1 MGALLLAFVAGYVT
15 HWLRRAFRQPHPTE
29 PSDQPSADKLAMFD
43 IVQRLF
49 HWANFMLLG
58 LMTLTGVA
66 LFLPGLIDAFLAPF
80 GIRGFASKVYWH
92 VTLAWGLLAL
102 IAIHVVWDTFVAH
115 GWGNIWPTTR
125 DFSDAETR
133 ARNFLGLSHDYPRSP
148 KYDLFMKGFH
158 WSLTVSLMIL
168 GITGLYFWNP
178 YGLFPALS
186 YNTELLFRLL
196 HDFFAFL
203 LLGLIIGHM
212 YFAVDTCE
220 LADSNGYGYRLH
232 QGGRLPETFRYDQV
246 ETKSIQNG

>member
-1 MGALLLAFVAGYVT
+1 
-15 HWLRRAFRQPHPTE
+15 
-29 PSDQPSADKLAMFD
+29 MFD

-58 LMTLTGVA
+58 LMALTGVA
-66 LFLPGLIDAFLAPF
+66 LFLPGLVDAFLAPL

-102 IAIHVVWDTFVAH
+102 IVIHVVWDTLVAR
-115 GWGNIWPTTR
+115 GWGNIWPTRR
-125 DFSDAETR
+125 DFSDAQTR

-158 WSLTVSLMIL
+158 WSLTVSLIIL

-178 YGLFPALS
+178 YGLFPELS

-212 YFAVDTCE
+212 YFALIPANWPILT
-220 LADSNGYGYRLH
+220 AMAIGYIKAGDYLKH
-232 QGGRLPETFRYDQV
+232 FGM
-246 ETKSIQNG
+246 TKWKPKAYKMAKVHAHPPSTKMLSQRKS